1 MTDDE
6 VLAALTPIF
15 RDAFSDDAMTPT
27 MAMSAKDVPGW
38 DSYKQVNILI
48 AVEER
53 FGVKFRSREIDRLGN
68 VGDLVGLVRAKLAG

>member
-6 VLAALTPIF
+6 VLAAMTPIF
-15 RDAFSDDAMTPT
+15 RETFSDEGMVPT
-27 MAMSAKDVPGW
+27 MGMAAKDVPGW

>member
-6 VLAALTPIF
+6 VLAAMTPIF
-15 RDAFSDDAMTPT
+15 RDAFSDDVMTPT
-27 MAMSAKDVPGW
+27 MGMSAKDVPGW